1 MKPWRVWWCHNG
13 ALCNAHYTCQ
23 NGKERVNLRVM
34 SLPRISKREVSAA
47 EWQARV
53 DLAACY
59 RLVEHFGMD
68 DLVYTH
74 ITLRVP
80 DAPDRFLINPFGVM
94 FGDITASNLV
104 CVNLSGEVMHPA
116 GARVNPAGF
125 IVHSAIHLKSTD
137 AHCVLHT
144 HTEAGMAV
152 SALDCGLLM
161 LNQKAMQF
169 HNRIG
174 YHAFEGMAL
183 AEEERES
190 LFQDLGPHK
199 AMILRHHGV
208 LCVGEDVSEAF
219 SLAYALEIS
228 CRVQMKILASAQ
240 PYTIP
245 DEEVLEQTAR
255 QLNGFPVPPREREWP
270 GLLQLLERV
279 NPGYDA

>member
-1 MKPWRVWWCHNG
+1 
-13 ALCNAHYTCQ
+13 
-23 NGKERVNLRVM
+23 M
-34 SLPRISKREVSAA
+34 SVPNIYRNEVSAA

-59 RLVEHFGMD
+59 RVVEHFGMD

-80 DAPDRFLINPFGVM
+80 DAPDHFLINPFGVM
-94 FGDITASNLV
+94 FGEITASSLV
-104 CVNLSGEVMHPA
+104 CVNLKGEVVYPS

-125 IVHSAIHLKSTD
+125 IVHSAIHLKCTD

-169 HNRIG
+169 YNRIG
-174 YHAFEGMAL
+174 YHEFEGIAL
-183 AEEERES
+183 AEDERES

-199 AMILRHHGV
+199 AMILRHHGL

-228 CRVQMKILASAQ
+228 CRVQMQILASGQ
-240 PYTIP
+240 PYKIP
-245 DEEVLEQTAR
+245 NERTLEQTAQ
-255 QLNGFPVPPREREWP
+255 QLNGFAVSPREREWS

-279 NPGYDA
+279 NPGYDG

>member
-1 MKPWRVWWCHNG
+1 
-13 ALCNAHYTCQ
+13 
-23 NGKERVNLRVM
+23 M
-34 SLPRISKREVSAA
+34 SVPKISRNDVSAV

-59 RLVEHFGMD
+59 RLVEYFGMD

-74 ITLRVP
+74 ITLKIP
-80 DAPDRFLINPFGVM
+80 DTPDHFLINPFGVI

-104 CVNLSGEVMHPA
+104 CVNLMGEVVHPA

-125 IVHSAIHLKSTD
+125 IVHSAIHLKSND
-137 AHCVLHT
+137 AYCVLHT

-152 SALDCGLLM
+152 SALNCGLLM

-169 HNRIG
+169 YDRIG
-174 YHAFEGMAL
+174 YHEFEGMTL

-190 LFQDLGPHK
+190 LFQNLGTHR
-199 AMILRHHGV
+199 AMILRHHGL
-208 LCVGEDVSEAF
+208 LCVGEDVAEAF
-219 SLAYALEIS
+219 SIAYALEVS
-228 CRVQMKILASAQ
+228 CRVQMKILASGQ

-245 DEEVLEQTAR
+245 DEQILEHTAQ
-255 QLNGFPVPPREREWP
+255 QLNGFPVSPREREWP

-279 NPGYDA
+279 NPGYDE

>member
-1 MKPWRVWWCHNG
+1 MTVETITKN
-13 ALCNAHYTCQ
+13 
-23 NGKERVNLRVM
+23 
-34 SLPRISKREVSAA
+34 EVTAA

-80 DAPDRFLINPFGVM
+80 DQPDHFLINPFGLM
-94 FGDITASNLV
+94 FGDVKASNLV
-104 CVNLSGEVMHPA
+104 TINLAGEVVHPK

-152 SALDCGLLM
+152 SALDSGLM
-161 LNQKAMQF
+161 MVNQKAMQF
-169 HNRIG
+169 HNRVG
-174 YHAFEGMAL
+174 YHVFEGMAL

-190 LFQDLGPHK
+190 LFRDLGPHK
-199 AMILRHHGV
+199 ALILRHHG
-208 LCVGEDVSEAF
+208 LLTVGVDVAEAF
-219 SLAYALEIS
+219 SLAYALEVS
-228 CRVQMKILASAQ
+228 CRVQMQILAAGQAFS
-240 PYTIP
+240 IP
-245 DEEVLEQTAR
+245 DEAVLEQTAR
-255 QLNGFPVPPREREWP
+255 QLNEFPVPPSEREWP
-270 GLLQLLERV
+270 GLLTLLARV
-279 NPGYDA
+279 NPGYDK

>member
-1 MKPWRVWWCHNG
+1 MTVK
-13 ALCNAHYTCQ
+13 TIT
-23 NGKERVNLRVM
+23 KD
-34 SLPRISKREVSAA
+34 EVSAA

-80 DAPDRFLINPFGVM
+80 DQPEHFLINPFGLM
-94 FGDITASNLV
+94 FGDVKASNLV
-104 CVNLSGEVMHPA
+104 TINLAGEVVHPK

-152 SALDCGLLM
+152 SALDSGLM
-161 LNQKAMQF
+161 MVNQKAMQF
-169 HNRIG
+169 HNRVG
-174 YHAFEGMAL
+174 YHDFEGMAL

-190 LFQDLGPHK
+190 LFHDLGPHK
-199 AMILRHHGV
+199 ALILRHHG
-208 LCVGEDVSEAF
+208 LLTVGVDVAEAF
-219 SLAYALEIS
+219 SLAYALEVS
-228 CRVQMKILASAQ
+228 CRVQMQILASGQAFS
-240 PYTIP
+240 IP
-245 DEEVLEQTAR
+245 DEAVLEQTAR
-255 QLNGFPVPPREREWP
+255 QLNGFPVPPSEREWP
-270 GLLQLLERV
+270 GLLTLLERV
-279 NPGYDA
+279 NPGYDE